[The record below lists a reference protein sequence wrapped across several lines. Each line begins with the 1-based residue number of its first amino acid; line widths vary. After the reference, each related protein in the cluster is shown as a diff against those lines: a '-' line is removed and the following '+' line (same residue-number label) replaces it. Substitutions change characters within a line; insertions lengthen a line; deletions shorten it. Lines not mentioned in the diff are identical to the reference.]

1 MSIMRSSL
9 SFPVLLLCFGCSR
22 PALSTPPEEL
32 GKVEWLRDFEKGL
45 ERASLEDKPVFLLF
59 QEVPGCATCRNYGSE
74 VLSHPLIVE
83 AIEALFVPV
92 AIFNNKGG
100 KDAEVLRYYNE
111 PSWNNPVVR
120 IVDYGR
126 MDIIPRVSGNYS
138 QLGVVQAM
146 VFALERRGRAI
157 PAYLQ
162 LLYEELLARQQGIE
176 TTTLSM
182 YCFWTGEKVLG
193 QLPGVIA
200 TEAGFMD
207 GREVVQVAYAPRA
220 ISFEEVVKAGQ
231 QSKCADRVYTHNETQ
246 KAAATAMLGQ
256 GQTGSRSAFRPGR
269 EPKYYLSKTHYRFVP
284 MTPLQAA
291 RANALIG
298 QGRPPEGVLSL
309 RQIELAKQAKA
320 HPGRKWENAIG
331 KDMMEAWK
339 WEDVK

>member
-1 MSIMRSSL
+1 MRFHLSL
-9 SFPVLLLCFGCSR
+9 PVFFLLFSCSQPVR
-22 PALSTPPEEL
+22 AGQPEEL
-32 GKVEWLRDFEKGL
+32 GKVQWLRDFDKGL
-45 ERASLEDKPVFLLF
+45 ERAALEDKPVFLLF
-59 QEVPGCATCRNYGSE
+59 QEVPGCATCRNYGAE

-83 AIEALFVPV
+83 AIETLFVPV

-120 IVDYGR
+120 IVDYDR
-126 MDIIPRVSGNYS
+126 LDIIPRVSGNYS

-146 VFALERRGRAI
+146 VFALERRSKAI

-162 LLYEELLARQQGIE
+162 LLYEELLARQQGTE

-193 QLPGVIA
+193 QLGGVIA
-200 TEAGFMD
+200 TEAGFMG
-207 GREVVQVAYAPRA
+207 GREVVQVTYNPKD

-231 QSKCADRVYTHNETQ
+231 QARCADRVYAHDEAQ

-256 GQTGSRSAFRPGR
+256 GKTSSRSSFRPDGD
-269 EPKYYLSKTHYRFVP
+269 PKYYLSKTHYRFVP
-284 MTPLQAA
+284 MFPLQAA

-298 QGRPPEGVLSL
+298 QGKSPERVLSP
-309 RQIELAKQAKA
+309 RQVELAKQAKA
-320 HPGRKWENAIG
+320 HPEINKAGAIG
-331 KDMMEAWK
+331 KDMMEVWK
-339 WEDVK
+339 W

>member
-1 MSIMRSSL
+1 MRLSSI
-9 SFPVLLLCFGCSR
+9 FPILWLCIFCGR
-22 PALSTPPEEL
+22 PALSIQPEEL
-32 GKVEWLRDFEKGL
+32 GKVRWLRDFSQGL
-45 ERASLEDKPVFLLF
+45 EQASLEDKPVFLLF
-59 QEVPGCATCRNYGSE
+59 QEVPGCATCRNYGNQ

-83 AIEALFVPV
+83 AIETLFVPV

-120 IVDYGR
+120 IVDYDR
-126 MDIIPRVSGNYS
+126 LDIIPRLSSNYS

-146 VFALERRGRAI
+146 IFALERRGKAI

-162 LLYEELLARQQGIE
+162 LLYEELLARQQGLE

-182 YCFWTGEKVLG
+182 YCFWTGEKMLG

-207 GREVVQVAYAPRA
+207 GREVVQVTYNPRD

-231 QSKCADRVYTHNETQ
+231 QARCADRAYAHTETQ
-246 KAAATAMLGQ
+246 KAAAAAMLGA
-256 GQTGSRSAFRPGR
+256 GKTGSRSAFRPDR

-284 MTPLQAA
+284 MFPLQAA

-298 QGRPPEGVLSL
+298 QGKPPEGVLSP
-309 RQIELAKQAKA
+309 RQVELAREAKG
-320 HPGRKWENAIG
+320 HPERKWESAIG
-331 KDMMEAWK
+331 KDMVEAWR
-339 WEDVK
+339 WEGAR